1 MSKLYFYN
9 YNNYYNRIVKKE
21 ANLLAY
27 GTPTYTLDNA
37 NFYEADGCDTKHT
50 INIRSTDSD
59 IFNANYLLVLDSNYD
74 IKSRW
79 FVTEVEHSRNRQY
92 ILSLRRDLLVDFYDS
107 VINDSPVLIE
117 KALVDKNNPLIFNS
131 EGFEFNQIKKDE
143 ILLPDSY
150 NSRWIYIYMAKNAT
164 DKTVTV
170 NYQPFQAGYDYS
182 VNNISNSI
190 FDGVEHNSYS
200 LKDNTAVEIYA
211 KYWCEYDGFKNYQY
225 KKTFSGYS
233 ALLYTSN
240 SYNLKIKFPGW
251 NYYISSTT
259 EKMKN
264 AVKMNDTLMSAL
276 ITDYHSYLGSGNYMS
291 LDEEN
296 FLNNAVGKKIYEQS
310 TGQYYVVT
318 SVTKSNA
325 THEIKNSL
333 AYNFCTV
340 LTNQLS
346 SYFYDGTTPDN
357 NTYNAELEYTTYT
370 VNIAPIED
378 LSFTVNVAPSTHAT
392 TDDNECNIL
401 AIPIEGFRVQT
412 GPDDPDTGEY
422 PYTDIDGYDD
432 INIAIARSIAMAYG
446 KDVVYDVQILP
457 YGPFPTAWT
466 HAGEIDIEQ
475 LNTKN
480 YTALTYSTKYAGYL
494 FYLSQSNFTFDICK
508 VINIDN
514 YTEDDSLNVKLS
526 NECDLYRLCSPNYN
540 GLFEFSVAKNN
551 GVTKFNVDMTLRP
564 YNPYIHINPDFKGL
578 YGDDYNDSR
587 GLILGGDFSIPI
599 ISDAFVNYEL
609 QNKNYQLIFDRQIK
623 HMDKENKLA
632 RIEAGFGAVTGAI
645 QGGVG
650 GAVVGAGIGGNT
662 GSAVA
667 GGLTGGIASAL
678 GGAMDYTFLKKR
690 QNENK
695 DLAIDMFTYNLGN
708 IKALPYSLTKVN
720 PITYNNKKFPFIE
733 YYSCT
738 NEEKDILLE
747 KIKYNSMTV
756 MSIGYIADYL
766 KEDMQFIK
774 GTLIR
779 FISDEAINDHEIYEI
794 YNELK
799 KGVYI

>member
-50 INIRSTDSD
+50 INIRSTDLD
-59 IFNANYLLVLDSNYD
+59 IFNANYLLVLDNNYN

-190 FDGVEHNSYS
+190 FDGTRHNSYS

-211 KYWCEYDGFKNYQY
+211 KYWCEADGFKEHQY
-225 KKTFSGYS
+225 KKTFNDYS

-251 NYYISSTT
+251 NYYPSTIT
-259 EKMKN
+259 SNMKK

-291 LDEEN
+291 LQEEN

-318 SVTKSNA
+318 SVTKENA

-340 LTNQLS
+340 LTSQLS

-357 NTYNAELEYTTYT
+357 NTYNAELEYTTYK
-370 VNIAPIED
+370 VNLAPIED
-378 LSFTVNVAPSTHAT
+378 LSFTINVEPSTHAT
-392 TDDNECNIL
+392 TDDNECNIIAL
-401 AIPIEGFRVQT
+401 PIEGFRVQT

-432 INIAIARSIAMAYG
+432 INIAIARSIATDYG

-466 HAGEIDIEQ
+466 HAGELDEDK

-480 YTALTYSTKYAGYL
+480 YARLSYSTKYVGYL
-494 FYLSQSNFTFDICK
+494 FYLSQSNLTFDIGK

-514 YTEDDSLNVKLS
+514 YTEDESLNVKLS

-540 GLFEFSVAKNN
+540 GLFEFSVAKND

-645 QGGVG
+645 QGGIG
-650 GAVVGAGIGGNT
+650 GAVVGAGIGGTT

-779 FISDEAINDHEIYEI
+779 LISDEAINDHEIYEI